1 MRQLLL
7 DLNAE
12 QAPDFETFVVG
23 RNAEASHLLRQ
34 IGQSVALCGDSND
47 KRGDNIK
54 GGTPSAEGR
63 FVYLWGEA
71 GSGRSHLLHALALAG
86 AGAAAKNSRYIGAD
100 APSEA
105 FDYDPAVL
113 LYLIDDCEQL
123 PASTQ
128 IDAFNLFNQI
138 REQGGF
144 LVSAGNA
151 APAQLQVRED
161 LRTRLGW
168 GLIYQIHTLSDEE
181 KIEALT
187 QAAAARGMILS
198 PGLLPYLITH
208 FRRDMQSLSAMLN
221 ALDLYS
227 LETQRP
233 ATLPL
238 LRSLL
243 QMEIQERTL

>member
-1 MRQLLL
+1 M
-7 DLNAE
+7 N
-12 QAPDFETFVVG
+12 
-23 RNAEASHLLRQ
+23 
-34 IGQSVALCGDSND
+34 
-47 KRGDNIK
+47 RG
-54 GGTPSAEGR
+54 PSKTSADDR
-63 FVYLWGEA
+63 FIYLWGEA
-71 GSGRSHLLHALALAG
+71 GSGKSHLLQALALAG
-86 AGAAAKNSRYIGAD
+86 AAAEPGAGKSRYIDAA
-100 APSEA
+100 APSAA
-105 FDYDPAVL
+105 FDYDPAIH
-113 LYLIDDCEQL
+113 LYLIDDCAQL
-123 PASTQ
+123 SATAQ

-138 REQGGF
+138 REQGGY
-144 LVSAGNA
+144 LVSAGDA
-151 APAQLQVRED
+151 APAQLKVRED

-208 FRRDMQSLSAMLN
+208 FRRDMQSLSAILN
-221 ALDLYS
+221 ALDHYS

-233 ATLPL
+233 VTLPL